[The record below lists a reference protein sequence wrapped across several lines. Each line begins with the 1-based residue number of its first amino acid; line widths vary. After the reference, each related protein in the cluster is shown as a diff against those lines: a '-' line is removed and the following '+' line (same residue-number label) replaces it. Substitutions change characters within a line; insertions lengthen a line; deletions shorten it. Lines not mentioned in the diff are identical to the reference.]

1 MSKNVKIFLLKG
13 ISIDFENDVNEYNRL
28 HSVIGYF
35 TNLKELHSQFEKGSI
50 QSYSTLC
57 SHMKE
62 KGFYTTKNPVIRFKR
77 AVHRFYEITITQIE
91 TNRLYQ
97 KGDYIDL
104 TEILKREAS
113 VINTNKA
120 FLNF

>member
-13 ISIDFENDVNEYNRL
+13 ISIDFENDVKEYNRL

-62 KGFYTTKNPVIRFKR
+62 KGFYTTKNPVIRFKL
-77 AVHRFYEITITQIE
+77 AVHRFNEITITQIE

-104 TEILKREAS
+104 TEILKRETS

>member
-13 ISIDFENDVNEYNRL
+13 ISIDFENDVKEYNRL

-57 SHMKE
+57 SHMKD
-62 KGFYTTKNPVIRFKR
+62 KGFYMTKNPVIRFKR
-77 AVHRFYEITITQIE
+77 SVHKFNEITITQVE

-113 VINTNKA
+113 VISTNKA

>member
-13 ISIDFENDVNEYNRL
+13 ISIDFENDVKEYNRL
-28 HSVIGYF
+28 HSVVGYF
-35 TNLKELHSQFEKGSI
+35 TNLKELHGQFEKGSI
-50 QSYSTLC
+50 QSYSTVC
-57 SHMKE
+57 NHMSG
-62 KGFYTTKNPVIRFKR
+62 KGFYITKNPVIRFER
-77 AVHRFYEITITQIE
+77 AIHKFNEITITQVE

-97 KGDYIDL
+97 KGDYINL
-104 TEILKREAS
+104 SEILKKEAS

>member
-13 ISIDFENDVNEYNRL
+13 ISIDFETDVKEYNQIN
-28 HSVIGYF
+28 SIIGYF

-62 KGFYTTKNPVIRFKR
+62 KGFYTTKNPVILFKH
-77 AVHRFYEITITQIE
+77 AVHRFNEITITQIE

-97 KGDYIDL
+97 KSDYIDL
-104 TEILKREAS
+104 TEILKREAC

>member
-13 ISIDFENDVNEYNRL
+13 ISIDFENDVKEYNRL

-35 TNLKELHSQFEKGSI
+35 TNLKELHGQFEKGSI
-50 QSYSTLC
+50 QSYSTIC
-57 SHMKE
+57 SHMKM
-62 KGFYTTKNPVIRFKR
+62 KGFYKTKNSVIKFKR
-77 AVHRFYEITITQIE
+77 VVHKFNEITITQVE
-91 TNRLYQ
+91 TNKLYQ

-104 TEILKREAS
+104 SEILKKEAS

>member
-13 ISIDFENDVNEYNRL
+13 ISIDFENDVKEYNRL

-62 KGFYTTKNPVIRFKR
+62 KGFYTTKNPVIRFKQ
-77 AVHRFYEITITQIE
+77 AVHRFNEITITQIE

>member
-13 ISIDFENDVNEYNRL
+13 ISIDFENEVKEYNRL

-35 TNLKELHSQFEKGSI
+35 TNLKELHGQFEKSSI
-50 QSYSTLC
+50 QSYSTIC
-57 SHMKE
+57 SHINV
-62 KGFYTTKNPVIRFKR
+62 KGFYKTKNSVIKFKR
-77 AVHRFYEITITQIE
+77 TVQRFNEIIITQVE

-104 TEILKREAS
+104 SEILKREAS

-120 FLNF
+120 FINF

>member
-13 ISIDFENDVNEYNRL
+13 ISIDFENDVKEYNRL

-77 AVHRFYEITITQIE
+77 AVHRFNEITITQIE

-104 TEILKREAS
+104 KEILKREAS

>member
-13 ISIDFENDVNEYNRL
+13 ISIDFENDVKEYNRL

-77 AVHRFYEITITQIE
+77 AVHRFNEITITQIE

-97 KGDYIDL
+97 KGDSL
-104 TEILKREAS
+104 AP
-113 VINTNKA
+113 NK
-120 FLNF
+120 FGVFF